1 MVMAPRPRRETSR
14 PPTETCFMVSLPGC
28 GAVSVMAGARCGE
41 LQSRR
46 VADGQG
52 VTGDGVNARNSL
64 RTGAAPRFEPMDY
77 RDDLREFLT
86 SRRERLS
93 PQEAGLPDFGGRRR
107 VKGLR
112 REEVALLAG
121 MSTEYYVRLER
132 GNGAGVSDAVLDGI
146 SRALQLDEA
155 EHAHLYDLVRAANQG
170 SNPAR
175 RGGPARSQQVG
186 ANVLQLIEAMHDV
199 PVFIQN
205 GRLDAVATNRLGAAL
220 FSEMFVLPQR
230 PVNAAR
236 FVFLD
241 PRARTF
247 YRDWEGNGR
256 QIVAL
261 LRVEAGRSPYDRIL
275 TDLVGELATRSDLF
289 RTLWASHDV
298 RVHRTGSK
306 NVHHP
311 VVGDLDL
318 TFEAMDLTSEPG
330 LQLLAFSAP
339 PRSSSDDGLRLL
351 ATWAAAAHL
360 DTARTDAAPTTIVDQ
375 P

>member
-1 MVMAPRPRRETSR
+1 MPVTPWT
-14 PPTETCFMVSLPGC
+14 
-28 GAVSVMAGARCGE
+28 
-41 LQSRR
+41 
-46 VADGQG
+46 G
-52 VTGDGVNARNSL
+52 VDD
-64 RTGAAPRFEPMDY
+64 PRFDVMDH

-86 SRRERLS
+86 SRRERLT
-93 PQEAGLPDFGGRRR
+93 PAEAGLPDFGGRRR

-132 GNGAGVSDAVLDGI
+132 GNGAGVSGAVLDGI
-146 SRALQLDEA
+146 SRALRLDEA
-155 EHAHLYDLVRAANQG
+155 EHAHLYDLVRTADQG
-170 SNPAR
+170 AGPAR
-175 RGGPARSQQVG
+175 RHRPVRSQQVQP
-186 ANVLQLIEAMHDV
+186 NVQQLIDAMHEV
-199 PVFIQN
+199 PLFVQN

-220 FSEMFVLPQR
+220 FSEMFVMPQR

-236 FVFLD
+236 FTFLD
-241 PRARTF
+241 PRAESF
-247 YRDWEGNGR
+247 YRDWSGNAR

-261 LRVEAGRSPYDRIL
+261 LRAEAGRSAHDRIL
-275 TDLVGELATRSDLF
+275 TDLVGELATRSEVF

-339 PRSSSDDGLRLL
+339 PGSASHDGLQLL
-351 ATWAAAAHL
+351 ATWAA
-360 DTARTDAAPTTIVDQ
+360 TARLETTQIDPTQVNQPATGTADQ

>member
-1 MVMAPRPRRETSR
+1 MGSMPVTPCSPVRVPR
-14 PPTETCFMVSLPGC
+14 V
-28 GAVSVMAGARCGE
+28 
-41 LQSRR
+41 
-46 VADGQG
+46 
-52 VTGDGVNARNSL
+52 
-64 RTGAAPRFEPMDY
+64 EPMDP
-77 RDDLREFLT
+77 RNDLREFLT
-86 SRRERLS
+86 SRRERLT
-93 PQEAGLPDFGGRRR
+93 PAEAGLPDFGGHRRG
-107 VKGLR
+107 KGLR

-132 GNGAGVSDAVLDGI
+132 GNGAGVSEAVLDGI

-155 EHAHLYDLVRAANQG
+155 EHAHLYDLVRAANHGAQ
-170 SNPAR
+170 PAR
-175 RGGPARSQQVG
+175 RRGPSRPQQVRPG
-186 ANVLQLIEAMHDV
+186 VQQLIDTMRDV
-199 PVFIQN
+199 PVYVQN

-220 FSEMFVLPQR
+220 YSEMFVLPQR

-236 FVFLD
+236 FTFLD

-247 YRDWEGNGR
+247 YRDWEGNAR

-261 LRVEAGRSPYDRIL
+261 LRAEAGRSPYDRVL

>member
-1 MVMAPRPRRETSR
+1 
-14 PPTETCFMVSLPGC
+14 
-28 GAVSVMAGARCGE
+28 
-41 LQSRR
+41 
-46 VADGQG
+46 
-52 VTGDGVNARNSL
+52 
-64 RTGAAPRFEPMDY
+64 MDY

-86 SRRERLS
+86 SRRERLT

-132 GNGAGVSDAVLDGI
+132 GNGAGVSEAVLDGI

-155 EHAHLYDLVRAANQG
+155 EHAHLYHLVRAANRG
-170 SNPAR
+170 AKPAR
-175 RGGPARSQQVG
+175 RRGPARSQQVG
-186 ANVLQLIEAMHDV
+186 ANVLQLIDAMHDL
-199 PVFIQN
+199 PVFVQN

-236 FVFLD
+236 FTFLD

-247 YRDWEGNGR
+247 YRDWEGNAR

-261 LRVEAGRSPYDRIL
+261 LRVEAGRSPYDRVL

-351 ATWAAAAHL
+351 ATWAATAQPDTSRADPASTEAL
-360 DTARTDAAPTTIVDQ
+360 DHP
-375 P
+375 

>member
-1 MVMAPRPRRETSR
+1 
-14 PPTETCFMVSLPGC
+14 
-28 GAVSVMAGARCGE
+28 
-41 LQSRR
+41 
-46 VADGQG
+46 
-52 VTGDGVNARNSL
+52 
-64 RTGAAPRFEPMDY
+64 
-77 RDDLREFLT
+77 
-86 SRRERLS
+86 
-93 PQEAGLPDFGGRRR
+93 
-107 VKGLR
+107 
-112 REEVALLAG
+112 
-121 MSTEYYVRLER
+121 
-132 GNGAGVSDAVLDGI
+132 
-146 SRALQLDEA
+146 
-155 EHAHLYDLVRAANQG
+155 
-170 SNPAR
+170 
-175 RGGPARSQQVG
+175 
-186 ANVLQLIEAMHDV
+186 
-199 PVFIQN
+199 VFVQN

-236 FVFLD
+236 FTFLD

-247 YRDWEGNGR
+247 YRDWEGNAR

-261 LRVEAGRSPYDRIL
+261 LRVEAGRSPYDRVL

-351 ATWAAAAHL
+351 ATWAATAQPDTSRADPASTEAL
-360 DTARTDAAPTTIVDQ
+360 DHQ
-375 P
+375 